1 MLQPISSCCHYS
13 IGSSA
18 ENLTILQLISSI
30 NCERMA
36 TDNCGDKF
44 RTLRGHCSNHQILL
58 ERNCSLTD
66 RDLISLAED
75 LRMLLLGGWQVVPLS
90 WVVEQRLGMAN
101 RDLAKCVAITCD
113 DGCDLEV
120 LDVDYPGRGIQRS
133 FLGCLQDARND
144 FPDSGSEF
152 QITSFVIADPKARQ
166 LLDEKCLHSLGW
178 MSENWWREA
187 SRNDLFS
194 IECHG
199 WDHNHDILDN
209 DAPDGMTVLYAP
221 RSQTIPQSV
230 RRASRQVWQA
240 ADLPPSLPFDILR
253 SELRSTARR
262 TTFCKWGWMTAIDS
276 YWNWWNDRLRQ
287 GSAGNHRFAWW
298 KRWGCL

>member
-1 MLQPISSCCHYS
+1 MKIPILTYHASSV
-13 IGSSA
+13 A
-18 ENLTILQLISSI
+18 
-30 NCERMA
+30 
-36 TDNCGDKF
+36 GDAY
-44 RTLRGHCSNHQILL
+44 LGNDHIA
-58 ERNCSLTD
+58 
-66 RDLISLAED
+66 LAED
-75 LRMLLLGGWQVVPLS
+75 LRMLLLDGWRVVPLS

-101 RDLAKCVAITCD
+101 RDLAKCVAMTCD

-178 MSENWWREA
+178 MSENWWPEA

-209 DAPDGMTVLYAP
+209 DAPDGMTRGDFFQVNNE
-221 RSQTIPQSV
+221 I
-230 RRASRQVWQA
+230 RAAYEIDQA
-240 ADLPPSLPFDILR
+240 LQ
-253 SELRSTARR
+253 
-262 TTFCKWGWMTAIDS
+262 
-276 YWNWWNDRLRQ
+276 YVNDRISPKKCRYFAYPYGHVPEFL
-287 GSAGNHRFAWW
+287 STHYFPGNSKRLGLEAAFGAVGEPLAMNSPQWNLPRYVCGHHW
-298 KRWGCL
+298 KSPDELQKILDGCR